1 MMAGHSIMNLIGLP
15 SRRDIEEAREKQEA
29 EQQRALEA
37 GRRFAKAFSEVAE
50 VIRLRGGH
58 VDRQRDGD

>member
-29 EQQRALEA
+29 EQKKALEA
-37 GRRFAKAFSEVAE
+37 GKRFARAFNEVAE

>member
-1 MMAGHSIMNLIGLP
+1 MMAGHSIMNMIGLP

>member
-1 MMAGHSIMNLIGLP
+1 MMAGHRIMNMIGLP
-15 SRRDIEEAREKQEA
+15 SRRDIEEAREKHEA

>member
-15 SRRDIEEAREKQEA
+15 SRKEMDEERRKLEA
-29 EQQRALEA
+29 ELERKRQA
-37 GRRFAKAFSEVAE
+37 TEAFAKIFNEVAE

-58 VDRQRDGD
+58 VDRQCDGD

>member
-1 MMAGHSIMNLIGLP
+1 MMAGHRIMNMIGLP

>member
-15 SRRDIEEAREKQEA
+15 SRRDIEEARGKQEA
-29 EQQRALEA
+29 EHKRVRDASE
-37 GRRFAKAFSEVAE
+37 RFAKAFNEVAE